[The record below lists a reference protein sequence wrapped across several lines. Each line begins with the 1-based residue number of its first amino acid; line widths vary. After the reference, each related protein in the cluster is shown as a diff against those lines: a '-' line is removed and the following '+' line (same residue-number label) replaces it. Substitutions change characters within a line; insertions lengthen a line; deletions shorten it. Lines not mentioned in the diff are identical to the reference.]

1 MDQHNILREISSQI
15 TIFFNPRYFADL
27 GNPRYF
33 SLDDKH
39 APEWNSLQ
47 HQVVSAFL
55 AAVYSENMLT
65 SGKMMNESIMM
76 P

>member
-1 MDQHNILREISSQI
+1 MVYISCLTNLLLEFSEH
-15 TIFFNPRYFADL
+15 IFFNPRYFADL

-65 SGKMMNESIMM
+65 SGKMMVF
-76 P
+76 